1 MKAERVQEYY
11 EMLKYYYLKP
21 DSDWSDKAK
30 SMRTVAHDFYKE
42 ITRTYGT
49 FADSL
54 KEFYKWNKYNEVSK
68 AAFMLKDKLND
79 VVPQSEAAFT
89 LKDKLNDV
97 VHHNTKINKETYINL
112 YEMLVRLIYLATKT
126 LPDNATMEFIG
137 YSSIDELADLT
148 DEQKDAVLCDAQ
160 IIYVSAGPG
169 TGKTHLLINKLLH
182 YISSSVTPEKIV
194 ALSYTNT
201 AANELGA
208 RFHRATFECG
218 ITKPYEFYN
227 GTLHAFCFK
236 MMKSY
241 YNAKGQEFNY
251 IIIDDNDIED
261 LAEEFR
267 IQLNDLYKKD
277 DIKACLR
284 SRLRTNDPR
293 LQQLVGELKAR
304 YNVISIEDIL
314 TLFIDK
320 LDDTTFRTWFQDQV
334 TVLVIDEAQ
343 DLSELNYRIFDL
355 LLQVNPML
363 KVFLVGDPR
372 QNIFGFNGGSY
383 EHLDSFL
390 RRHSNYAQK
399 RITGTFR
406 CPQPICD
413 YVNTFSFIDC
423 ENVPLRSVGGTNGQ
437 VRVSGFDD
445 VDSEA
450 LHVLGL
456 VQSIGNLNNTAV
468 LCQNIKYLAPFIDQ
482 LGQAGIPYKVFGGQ
496 KIVKQHIKLFNHL
509 LRIIDNDN
517 EYSIRSFDRA
527 FALHIDRIAGR
538 NVRERFYYTREG
550 RIIKEIKEDI
560 ERKARIKEDLSMKD
574 LASTLI
580 ERFFDHV
587 EPAMKEDFAALEE
600 IMGQYNSIPDFLLA
614 FAIDREAFARFIE
627 KNYVECKVPITDK
640 FLTISTIHSAK
651 GLEWPNVIIMG
662 MSENNFP
669 NTWFDRDKT
678 KEEQQKSLN
687 DAWKA
692 MFVAATRTKGDLY
705 LTYSMHNTRGFSMAP
720 SRFLQSLK

>member
-30 SMRTVAHDFYKE
+30 SMRTVAHDFYQE
-42 ITRTYGT
+42 ITRTYGN
-49 FADSL
+49 FADAR
-54 KEFYKWNKYNEVSK
+54 KEFYKWNKYNDVHRS
-68 AAFMLKDKLND
+68 AISLKEKLNEI
-79 VVPQSEAAFT
+79 VHQNRVI
-89 LKDKLNDV
+89 DKA
-97 VHHNTKINKETYINL
+97 TYVL
-112 YEMLVRLIYLATKT
+112 YYSMLVRLIYLATEVV
-126 LPDNATMEFIG
+126 PDEATMEFIG
-137 YSSIDELADLT
+137 CSSSDELKGLT
-148 DEQKDAVLCDAQ
+148 DEQKEAVLCDAQ

-182 YISSSVTPEKIV
+182 YISSSTTPEKIV

-201 AANELGA
+201 AANELGS
-208 RFHRATFECG
+208 RFHRFAFECG
-218 ITKPYEFYN
+218 VTKPYEFYN

-241 YNAKGQEFNY
+241 YNAQGQEFNY
-251 IIIDDNDIED
+251 IVIDDNDIED

-293 LQQLVGELKAR
+293 LQQLVSELKAR

-320 LDDTTFRTWFQDQV
+320 LGKSSFRSWFQNQV

-355 LLQVNPML
+355 LLHVNPQM

-383 EHLDSFL
+383 EHLDNFL
-390 RRHSNYAQK
+390 RRHSDYAKK

-406 CPQPICD
+406 CPQPICN

-423 ENVPLRSVGGTNGQ
+423 ENVPLRSVGGTTGQ
-437 VRVSGFDD
+437 VHVSGFNN

-456 VQSIGNLNNTAV
+456 VRSIGDLNNTAI
-468 LCQNIKYLAPFIDQ
+468 LCQNLKYLAPFIDQ
-482 LGQAGIPYKVFGGQ
+482 LVQAGIPYKVFGGQ
-496 KIVKQHIKLFNHL
+496 KIVKHNIKLFNHI
-509 LRIIDNDN
+509 LRIIDSDN
-517 EYSIRSFDRA
+517 EYSIRSIDRA
-527 FALHIDRIAGR
+527 FALHLDRIAGR
-538 NVRERFYYTREG
+538 NIKERFFYTSEG
-550 RIIKEIKEDI
+550 RIVKEIKEDI
-560 ERKARIKEDLSMKD
+560 ERKARIKEDISMKA

-587 EPAMKEDFAALEE
+587 EPTMKEDFSALEE

-614 FAIDREAFARFIE
+614 FAIERENFAQFIE
-627 KNYVECKVPITDK
+627 KNYVECMVPTTDK
-640 FLTISTIHSAK
+640 YLTISTIHSAK
-651 GLEWPNVIIMG
+651 GLEWSNVIIMG

-678 KEEQQKSLN
+678 LEEQKKSLN

-705 LTYSMHNTRGFSMAP
+705 LTYSTRNVYNYNMAP
-720 SRFLQSLK
+720 SRFLQSARQ

>member
-30 SMRTVAHDFYKE
+30 SMRTVAHDFYQE
-42 ITRTYGT
+42 ITHTYGT
-49 FADSL
+49 FADAL

-68 AAFMLKDKLND
+68 AAF
-79 VVPQSEAAFT
+79 S

-97 VHHNTKINKETYINL
+97 VHKNKAVDKATYVA
-112 YEMLVRLIYLATKT
+112 YYSMLVRLIYLATEI
-126 LPDNATMEFIG
+126 LPDEATMEFIG
-137 YSSIDELADLT
+137 CKSTDELEGLT

-182 YISSSVTPEKIV
+182 YISAAETPEKIV

-201 AANELGA
+201 AANELGT
-208 RFHRATFECG
+208 RFQRATFECG
-218 ITKPYEFYN
+218 TTKPYEFYN

-241 YNAKGQEFNY
+241 YNAQGKEFNF
-251 IIIDDNDIED
+251 IVIDDNDIED

-267 IQLNDLYKKD
+267 IQLNDQYKKD

-284 SRLRTNDPR
+284 SRFHTKDPR

-314 TLFIDK
+314 TLFIDQFG
-320 LDDTTFRTWFQDQV
+320 DDAFLSWFRGQV

-355 LLQVNPML
+355 LLQVNPQM

-390 RRHSNYAQK
+390 RRHSDYTKK

-406 CPQPICD
+406 CPQPVCD

-423 ENVPLRSVGGTNGQ
+423 ENIPLRSVGKTTGQ
-437 VRVSGFDD
+437 VRLSAFND
-445 VDSEA
+445 VESEA
-450 LHVLGL
+450 RYVREL
-456 VQSIGNLNNTAV
+456 VQRIGDLNNTAV
-468 LCQNIKYLAPFIDQ
+468 LCQNLKYLSSFIEELRRQ
-482 LGQAGIPYKVFGGQ
+482 SIPYKVFGGQ
-496 KIVKQHIKLFNHL
+496 KIVKQHIKQFNHL
-509 LRIIDNDN
+509 LRIIDSDN
-517 EYSIRSFDRA
+517 EYSIRSIDRA
-527 FALHIDRIAGR
+527 FALHLDRVTGR
-538 NVRERFYYTREG
+538 NVRERFYYTSEG

-560 ERKARIKEDLSMKD
+560 ERKSRIKEDLSMKA

-580 ERFFDHV
+580 GRFFDRV
-587 EPAMKEDFAALEE
+587 EPAMREDLIALEN
-600 IMGQYNSIPDFLLA
+600 IMAQYNSIPDFLLA
-614 FAIDREAFARFIE
+614 FAIDRETFARFIE
-627 KNYVECKVPITDK
+627 KNYAECEVPITDG
-640 FLTISTIHSAK
+640 FLTVSTIHSAK

-662 MSENNFP
+662 MSEGNFP
-669 NTWFDRDKT
+669 NTWFDRDRSPD
-678 KEEQQKSLN
+678 EQKKSLN

-692 MFVAATRTKGDLY
+692 MFVAATRTKGNLY
-705 LTYSMHNTRGFSMAP
+705 LTYSTHDVRGFPKKP
-720 SRFLQSLK
+720 SRFINSLM